1 MKIIAHIDIDA
12 FFASVEQRD
21 NPSLRSKPVIISSDP
36 KKSQRGVVSTCSY
49 EARKFGV
56 HSAMP
61 SIQALK
67 LCPNGIFIPPRMN
80 YYLKESKKFI
90 TILKNY
96 SPKVQQISI
105 DEAFLD
111 LSHTQFLNGTPLQ
124 TGKKIKKQ
132 VNNQLGLNISIGIAP
147 NMSVAKIASDYC
159 KPNGLLE
166 IKNDELLTF
175 LRPLSIGKIWGIG
188 PKTQKILQDK
198 NIKTIGQLAQVNKRE
213 IYNLLGKNGIHIYQ
227 LANGIDKRELELK
240 KEIKSLGHE
249 ETFQKDIINYNDVN
263 KNLLE
268 ISQKISRRLRLNKVR
283 GKTINLKIKFSDFQ
297 IISKSKTIKQ
307 ATNFSNK
314 IFDICQK
321 LFYNLETNKKPIRLI
336 GVSVSNFR
344 NNSNQQSLFQN
355 QNKNDKE
362 EKIYQAIDL
371 IKSKFG
377 EESIRFNLK
386 NSKNNVLDKIK
397 NKNCN

>member
-1 MKIIAHIDIDA
+1 MKIIAHVDIDA
-12 FFASVEQRD
+12 FFASIEQRD
-21 NPSLRSKPVIISSDP
+21 NPSLQNKPVIISSDP

-49 EARKFGV
+49 EARTFGV

-80 YYLKESKKFI
+80 YYLEESKKFI
-90 TILKNY
+90 AILKNY

-111 LSHTQFLNGTPLQ
+111 LSHTQFLNGTPFQ
-124 TGKKIKKQ
+124 TGKKIKQ
-132 VNNQLGLNISIGIAP
+132 QISNQLGLNISIGIAP

-166 IKNDELLTF
+166 IKNNELLTF
-175 LRPLSIGKIWGIG
+175 LKPLPIEKIWGIG
-188 PKTQKILQDK
+188 HKTQKILQK
-198 NIKTIGQLAQVNKRE
+198 KKIRTVGQLAQFNKQE

-249 ETFQKDIINYNDVN
+249 ETFQKDIINYNNIN
-263 KNLLE
+263 KNILE
-268 ISQKISRRLRLNKVR
+268 ISQKVSRRLRLNKIQGR
-283 GKTINLKIKFSDFQ
+283 TINLKIKFSDFQ
-297 IISKSKTIKQ
+297 TVSKSKTIKQ

-321 LFYNLETNKKPIRLI
+321 LFYDVKTNQKPIRLI
-336 GVSVSNFR
+336 GISVSNFR
-344 NNSNQQSLFQN
+344 NNNNQQSLFQN

-362 EKIYQAIDL
+362 EKIYQALDL